1 MLLSVFSNLYELI
14 SGANQS
20 IPEYAEEVYDNVGVP
35 TIIIVAIITAIFYV
49 LLGRWKPIFF
59 KTGHWIFTLLLTTII
74 AGVFAFASA
83 MKVIGEADSYM
94 FRFSLMNSILSAIL
108 FVILSIILKRLS
120 IFAKRTPF

>member
-1 MLLSVFSNLYELI
+1 MLLSIFSSLYELI
-14 SGANQS
+14 SGTNQS
-20 IPEYAEEVYDNVGVP
+20 IPEYAGEVYDNVGVP
-35 TIIIVAIITAIFYV
+35 TIIIVAIITAIFYL

-83 MKVIGEADSYM
+83 MQVIGEADSYM
-94 FRFSLMNSILSAIL
+94 FRFSLMNGIFSAVLFFILS
-108 FVILSIILKRLS
+108 VILKRLS